1 MVPAGGQAISKYLAV
16 YCSLIILVALQ
27 LIIGY
32 RNIHGGALAVRLLTF
47 GALETILVVGYFM
60 NLSSEK
66 RTFFKFVALFM
77 LFVLATT
84 NMIWTDSFR
93 LLIYRLTNVGPS

>member
-1 MVPAGGQAISKYLAV
+1 MTPGEGQVIRKYLIV
-16 YCSLIILVALQ
+16 YGALVILAALEF
-27 LIIGY
+27 IIGY
-32 RNIHGGALAVRLLTF
+32 RNIHGGAMAVRLVTF

-60 NLSSEK
+60 NLSSE
-66 RTFFKFVALFM
+66 RRAFLKFVAYFM
-77 LFVLATT
+77 LFVLAMM